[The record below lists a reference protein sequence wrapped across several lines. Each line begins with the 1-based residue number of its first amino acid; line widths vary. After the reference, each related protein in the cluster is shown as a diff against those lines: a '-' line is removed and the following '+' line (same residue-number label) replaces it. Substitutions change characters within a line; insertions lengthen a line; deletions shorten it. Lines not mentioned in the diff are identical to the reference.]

1 MTIPVSDLMDVN
13 PAVIGAGGVP
23 LSMNGVIV
31 TQNSLI
37 PAGSVPSFGSLSAV
51 GSYFGQSSDE
61 YDLAQV
67 YFLGFENS
75 PVKPGTLFFAP
86 YHASDVTAW
95 LGSGSLAGISL
106 TTLQGYSGTL
116 ILTVDGDLFTSS
128 SISLA
133 AASSFSNAATLIA
146 AGFSGD
152 GAPTCSWDSTLSRF
166 VLHSTTSGVGSTIT
180 YCTGTLATNLKFTS
194 ATGAVISQGAAA
206 STPASAMA
214 NVIANTTNFVSFM
227 TLFEPDLAHKESF
240 AIWANGQ
247 NQRYAYVAWDTDAQA
262 IVQGSTTNFG
272 YVADLAE
279 YNAVMPLYN
288 TKELAAF
295 AISIPPSTNFNQTN
309 GRTVAAFRSQ
319 SGLALTVT
327 DQQISKNL
335 LANGYSYYGE
345 YKEGVNNFNVLY
357 NGQISGKWA
366 WFDTFVDQVYLNSQ
380 FRLALMTLFTNVPS
394 VPYNEPGYSL
404 IRAALQDPIN
414 SGLNFGSIR
423 AGIILSAAQ
432 KAEVNQQAGLDAA
445 SIIQQQGYY
454 LQILD
459 PGSQVRGERGTP
471 VINFWYT
478 DGGSV
483 QKISMASID
492 IM

>member
-23 LSMNGVIV
+23 LSMNGVIL
-31 TQNSLI
+31 TQNGYI
-37 PAGSVPSFGSLSAV
+37 PSGSVPSFGSLSAV

-61 YDLAQV
+61 YDLARV

-86 YHASDVTAW
+86 YHNMDVTAF
-95 LGSGSLAGISL
+95 LGSASLAGISL
-106 TTLQGYSGTL
+106 STLQGYSGTL

-128 SISLA
+128 DINLSA
-133 AASSFSNAATLIA
+133 ATSFSNAATLIEA
-146 AGFSGD
+146 EFSGE
-152 GAPTCSWDSTLSRF
+152 GAPTCSWDATLSRF
-166 VLHSTTSGVGSTIT
+166 VLHSTISGVESTIT
-180 YCTGTLATNLKFTS
+180 YCTGTLATDLKFTS
-194 ATGAVISQGAAA
+194 AAGAVISQGADED
-206 STPASAMA
+206 TPDSAME
-214 NVIANTTNFVSFM
+214 NVIANTTNWVSFM
-227 TLFEPDLAHKESF
+227 TLFEPDITHKEDF

-247 NQRYAYVAWDTDAQA
+247 NQRYVYVEWDTDAQA
-262 IVQGSTTNFG
+262 IVQGSTSCFG
-272 YVADLAE
+272 YVADQAE

-295 AISIPPSTNFNQTN
+295 ALSIPPSTNFNQTN

-319 SGLALTVT
+319 SGLAVTVT

-335 LANGYSYYGE
+335 LGNGYSYYGE
-345 YKEGVNNFNVLY
+345 YKEGVNRFNVLN

-380 FRLALMTLFTNVPS
+380 FRLALMSLFTNINS

-423 AGIILSAAQ
+423 AGIILSSAQ

-459 PGSQVRGERGTP
+459 PGTQVRGERGTP

-483 QKISMASID
+483 QQISMASID